1 MNLVRMLFLSSLM
14 FIGACLADDQSG
26 SLYAAEGANA
36 QASSIDFDDF
46 NFDEGQLAAYQ
57 EAQNITYEEPSWPVL
72 KLQEFASWLVVNFPS
87 ILTVAAAAVEYN
99 DAFHTWWEAHRLPL
113 QKQFCAEYADY
124 CKKRDPNFCDLHQY
138 QLVQFFAQ
146 RFAAKN
152 SDASS
157 QA

>member
-1 MNLVRMLFLSSLM
+1 MNLVRSLVLSSLM
-14 FIGACLADDQSG
+14 FIGVCWADDQSD
-26 SLYAAEGANA
+26 SLHSSEVLNTQAGAL
-36 QASSIDFDDF
+36 DFDDF
-46 NFDEGQLAAYQ
+46 SFDDDQLAAYQ
-57 EAQNITYEEPSWPVL
+57 AAQNITYEEPSWPVL

-99 DAFHTWWEAHRLPL
+99 DAFNAWWEAHRLPL

-146 RFAAKN
+146 WFGARN
-152 SDASS
+152 SDTLS
-157 QA
+157 QS